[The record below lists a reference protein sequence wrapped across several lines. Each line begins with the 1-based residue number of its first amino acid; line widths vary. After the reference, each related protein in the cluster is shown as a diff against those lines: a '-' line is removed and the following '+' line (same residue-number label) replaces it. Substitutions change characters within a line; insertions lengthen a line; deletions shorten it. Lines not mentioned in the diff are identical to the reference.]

1 MKRRTFITLLAVAPA
16 AACVRPA
23 HSTIS
28 GLTMGTRYA
37 VKLAAPID
45 HALQAELA
53 RRIEVELA
61 AVNRAMSTYDVRSE
75 LSEFN
80 RRQDLY
86 WVPTSPGLLEV
97 VESASRIS
105 TSSRGAFDITVGPLV
120 DLWGFGP
127 QYRSRAIPNA
137 AAIEQIRKS
146 VGYQYV
152 QTDPSAGAIRKT
164 LSHTQIDLS
173 AIAKGYGVDRVAMI
187 LDRLGVEDYLVEI
200 GGEFRARGTAASGR
214 VWRIGIEKP
223 VYGQRGHGEVTG
235 KIPGEIA
242 GEVIGKTI
250 VKTIV
255 LENRA
260 IATSGTTI
268 DFFEQDGR
276 YYSHSID
283 PMTGRPVQ
291 HPPMAVSVVADT
303 TMEADG
309 WATALL
315 VLGAEQGYS
324 LAQGRGLA
332 ALFVTASGSSFDI
345 QVTDALRA
353 HLIG

>member
-16 AACVRPA
+16 AACVRPV

-37 VKLAAPID
+37 VNLAVPID
-45 HALQAELA
+45 HALHAELA

-61 AVNRAMSTYDVRSE
+61 AINRAMSTYDARSE

-80 RRQDLY
+80 RRQDRH
-86 WVPTSPGLLEV
+86 WVPASPGLLEV
-97 VESASRIS
+97 IESASRIS
-105 TSSRGAFDITVGPLV
+105 TSSRGAFDVTVGALV

-127 QYRSRAIPNA
+127 QYRARQIPND
-137 AAIEQIRKS
+137 AAIEQARKS

-152 QTDPSAGAIRKT
+152 QTDPSASAIRKT

-187 LDRLGVEDYLVEI
+187 LDRFGLEDYLVEI
-200 GGEFRARGTAASGR
+200 GGEFRAKGTAASGR

-223 VYGQRGHGEVTG
+223 VYGQRGHS
-235 KIPGEIA
+235 KIPGEIPGA
-242 GEVIGKTI
+242 TIGE
-250 VKTIV
+250 TIV

-283 PMTGRPVQ
+283 PRTGRPVQ

-324 LAQGRGLA
+324 LAQARGVA
-332 ALFVTASGSSFDI
+332 ALLVSASGPSFDVR
-345 QVTDALRA
+345 VTDALRA